1 MGIAAVAA
9 QALTGQPLTGVVGE
23 VYLWCVH
30 TAEGYVYGSPVGR
43 AVDWIL
49 GQLVIGGGLIDF
61 QHDRPVA

>member
-1 MGIAAVAA
+1 
-9 QALTGQPLTGVVGE
+9 L
-23 VYLWCVH
+23 
-30 TAEGYVYGSPVGR
+30 VGR